1 MLLSEK
7 HQIGDNFEC
16 NFLNISHDTGS
27 SASKLDV
34 ALSILQGYFGKPII
48 NHGDRNIDLIRS
60 IVFSQWYGHFTYIE
74 DYCI

>member
-34 ALSILQGYFGKPII
+34 ALSILQGYFGQPNI

-60 IVFSQWYGHFTYIE
+60 IVFSQWYGHFTYIK
-74 DYCI
+74 D

>member
-7 HQIGDNFEC
+7 HQIGDDYFHC

-34 ALSILQGYFGKPII
+34 ALSILHGYFGQPII
-48 NHGDRNIDLIRS
+48 NHGAS
-60 IVFSQWYGHFTYIE
+60 SKY
-74 DYCI
+74 